1 MANVGVHL
9 RWGRSPGRGATTGP
23 DNGPRR
29 KLDQEVELRTGRSA
43 PHGSI
48 TRREMLLSLPAL
60 SIASRAIAQSSKR
73 QLPVKTLSHVTLS
86 VSDPKR
92 SIEFYQGLFGLP
104 IQAYQGATDA
114 APPSLRIGPG
124 PQFLFLSRVAANGT
138 PGINH
143 FCMTTP
149 GFDVDRVTSIL
160 AEHDVN
166 KAEGAG
172 GGMTGGPM
180 KMRIRIRDE
189 RTGGSKEGTAE
200 MYIGDP
206 DGIAVQ
212 LQDTSYCG
220 GSGRMGEVCLAKP
233 VPAPGKGLIA
243 IQDLSHVT
251 LFVSDAQRSRDFY
264 QDLFAM
270 PVQAHQGPATPL
282 LGIGSNRQFLTIV
295 GAGAGRAGAAPR
307 AASINHA
314 CFTMENFNPDKVLKT
329 LADFGVKARGDARGP
344 AGPLVSYVTMRT
356 EERGGAKGG
365 TPELYFTDPD
375 GILMQIQD
383 VTYCGGSGSLGEI
396 CSG

>member
-1 MANVGVHL
+1 MEAAVMK
-9 RWGRSPGRGATTGP
+9 SIS
-23 DNGPRR
+23 RR
-29 KLDQEVELRTGRSA
+29 D
-43 PHGSI
+43 I
-48 TRREMLLSLPAL
+48 LLSLPVF
-60 SIASRAIAQSSKR
+60 SIASTAIAQSSKR
-73 QLPVKTLSHVTLS
+73 QLPVKSLSHVTLS

-104 IQAYQGATDA
+104 IQAYQGASDA

-124 PQFLFLSRVAANGT
+124 PQFLFVSAIRGNGT
-138 PGINH
+138 PGIDH

-149 GFDVDRVTSIL
+149 GFDVDRVTGIL
-160 AEHDVN
+160 AEHGVS

-189 RTGGSKEGTAE
+189 RTGGSKEGTPE
-200 MYIGDP
+200 FYIGDP

-212 LQDTSYCG
+212 LQDTTYCG

-233 VPAPGKGLIA
+233 VPAASKGLIA
-243 IQDLSHVT
+243 LQDLSHVT

-264 QDLFAM
+264 QDLFPM

-295 GAGAGRAGAAPR
+295 GAGAGRAGAPPR

-314 CFTMENFNPDKVLKT
+314 CFTMENFDPDKVLKT

-383 VTYCGGSGSLGEI
+383 VRYCGGSGALGEV

>member
-1 MANVGVHL
+1 M
-9 RWGRSPGRGATTGP
+9 RSIS
-23 DNGPRR
+23 RR
-29 KLDQEVELRTGRSA
+29 DV
-43 PHGSI
+43 
-48 TRREMLLSLPAL
+48 LLSLPAL
-60 SIASRAIAQSSKR
+60 SIASKAIAQSSKR
-73 QLPVKTLSHVTLS
+73 QLPVKALSHVTLS

-92 SIEFYQGLFGLP
+92 SLEFYQGLFGLP
-104 IQAYQGATDA
+104 IQAYQGPSDA

-124 PQFLFLSRVAANGT
+124 PQFLFLSRVGANGT

-149 GFDVDRVTSIL
+149 NFDVDRVTGIL
-160 AEHDVN
+160 AEHGVT
-166 KAEGAG
+166 KADAPG

-189 RTGGSKEGTAE
+189 RTGGSKEGTPE

-212 LQDTSYCG
+212 LQDTTYCG

-233 VPAPGKGLIA
+233 VPAPRAGLIA
-243 IQDLSHVT
+243 LKDFSHFT
-251 LFVSDAQRSRDFY
+251 LFVSDAQRSRAFY

-270 PVQAHQGPATPL
+270 PIQAHQGPASPI
-282 LGIGSNRQFLTIV
+282 LGVGSSGQFLAIAGG
-295 GAGAGRAGAAPR
+295 GAAGGAAAPR
-307 AASINHA
+307 PASINHA

-329 LADFGVKARGDARGP
+329 LADFGIKPRDDNGGRDARGP

-383 VTYCGGSGSLGEI
+383 VRYCGGSGALGEV

>member
-1 MANVGVHL
+1 MKPI
-9 RWGRSPGRGATTGP
+9 S
-23 DNGPRR
+23 RR
-29 KLDQEVELRTGRSA
+29 DV
-43 PHGSI
+43 
-48 TRREMLLSLPAL
+48 LLALPAL
-60 SIASRAIAQSSKR
+60 SIASKAIAQSSKR
-73 QLPVKTLSHVTLS
+73 QLPVKALSHVTLS

-92 SIEFYQGLFGLP
+92 SLEFYQGLFGLP
-104 IQAYQGATDA
+104 IQAYQGASDA

-124 PQFLFLSRVAANGT
+124 PQFLFLSKAPANGA

-149 GFDVDRVTSIL
+149 NFEVDRVTSIL
-160 AEHDVN
+160 AEHGVT
-166 KAEGAG
+166 KAEGPG

-212 LQDTSYCG
+212 LQDTTYCG

-233 VPAPGKGLIA
+233 VPAPRVGLIA
-243 IQDLSHVT
+243 VKDFSHFT
-251 LFVSDAQRSRDFY
+251 LFVSDAQRSRAFY

-270 PVQAHQGPATPL
+270 PVQAHQGPASPI
-282 LGIGSNRQFLTIV
+282 LGVGSSGQFLAIAGGGVV
-295 GAGAGRAGAAPR
+295 GGVVTGPADTAPR
-307 AASINHA
+307 RASINHA

-329 LADFGVKARGDARGP
+329 LADFGIKPRGDARGP
-344 AGPLVSYVTMRT
+344 AGPLVSYVIMRT

-383 VTYCGGSGSLGEI
+383 VTYCGGSGALGEV
-396 CSG
+396 CLG